1 VEPTLAKA
9 EARDVVAPCAKS
21 NEKAKSFFS
30 FLWRHWPQQSS
41 GSSVTCILNATTMA
55 RASDLDVA
63 YVARL
68 ARINLTEA
76 EANAFQKQLDEVL
89 KYVEKLRQ
97 ADVRQI
103 QEAAHALPIFNV
115 FREDVQRDWFT
126 AEQAL
131 SNAPRRANGLF
142 IVPKVVE

>member
-1 VEPTLAKA
+1 
-9 EARDVVAPCAKS
+9 
-21 NEKAKSFFS
+21 
-30 FLWRHWPQQSS
+30 
-41 GSSVTCILNATTMA
+41 MA
-55 RASDLDVA
+55 RNSELDVA

-76 EANAFQKQLDEVL
+76 EAKVFQKQLSDVL

-97 ADVRQI
+97 ADVSHV
-103 QEAAHALPIFNV
+103 EAAAHALPILNV
-115 FREDVQRDWFT
+115 FREDVPRDWFT

-131 SNAPRRANGLF
+131 SNAPRKANGLF